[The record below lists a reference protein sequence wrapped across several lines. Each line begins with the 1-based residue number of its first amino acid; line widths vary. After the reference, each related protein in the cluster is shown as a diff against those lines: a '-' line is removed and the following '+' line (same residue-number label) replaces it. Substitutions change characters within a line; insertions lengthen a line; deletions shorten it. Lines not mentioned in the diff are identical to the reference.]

1 MVHML
6 EDYDKRALM
15 CQLFLISIVTG
26 FLRSNFS
33 SVKMNFGLIK
43 VLNDC
48 IYKKYVFILL
58 GELRAIGTVLI
69 LAPPFVSILA
79 IIPRD

>member
-1 MVHML
+1 
-6 EDYDKRALM
+6 
-15 CQLFLISIVTG
+15 
-26 FLRSNFS
+26 
-33 SVKMNFGLIK
+33 MNFGLIK

-58 GELRAIGTVLI
+58 GEFRAIGTVLI

-79 IIPRD
+79 IIPND